1 MKKHWKWGL
10 LALGVLAL
18 GVPSKVSPPQLGEG
32 PLYAKPGQQ
41 LEWRVT
47 GVPWWVQSKVDNQAV
62 QVERDL
68 GRFLVN
74 LPADL
79 AEGPKKLEVEV
90 GGLFPQHLHLELMVD
105 STPPKLQ
112 VLQPAPDLAV
122 QGTTLEVRG
131 RSEAGAEVSLGQ
143 GWQPAGESFRLPVSL
158 KPGWNVLK
166 VRARDRA
173 DNESALDL
181 RVFADTQAP
190 QVALQRGKEA
200 LRGKTQKQDS
210 FRVQAKV
217 SDDGG
222 VDRVRYRI
230 DQSKWLEAPLQ
241 EGEAELVL
249 RNLPE
254 GSRQLEVEVRDRAG
268 RLALERCEFV
278 VDSTEKLGKK
288 ALTLGARGK
297 DVEAL
302 QQRLSDAGQSLLIS
316 GEFDAATEFAVRA
329 FQEAEHLP
337 VTGKVAQATLT
348 ALGPRIVVNLGRFE
362 LVLDRPGQ
370 ENRRFT
376 IACGAPQFPT
386 PTGKFVV
393 YDMVKDPTWI
403 PPDSPWAKE
412 AKTIPPGPDNPL
424 GTRWIGLDWG
434 GVGIH
439 GTNADW
445 TIGSASSHGCVRM
458 HISEVEELYELVQ
471 PGTPVTILGGW
482 EEDPLK
488 QRYWPQ

>member
-1 MKKHWKWGL
+1 
-10 LALGVLAL
+10 
-18 GVPSKVSPPQLGEG
+18 
-32 PLYAKPGQQ
+32 
-41 LEWRVT
+41 
-47 GVPWWVQSKVDNQAV
+47 
-62 QVERDL
+62 
-68 GRFLVN
+68 
-74 LPADL
+74 
-79 AEGPKKLEVEV
+79 
-90 GGLFPQHLHLELMVD
+90 
-105 STPPKLQ
+105 
-112 VLQPAPDLAV
+112 
-122 QGTTLEVRG
+122 
-131 RSEAGAEVSLGQ
+131 
-143 GWQPAGESFRLPVSL
+143 
-158 KPGWNVLK
+158 
-166 VRARDRA
+166 
-173 DNESALDL
+173 
-181 RVFADTQAP
+181 
-190 QVALQRGKEA
+190 
-200 LRGKTQKQDS
+200 
-210 FRVQAKV
+210 
-217 SDDGG
+217 
-222 VDRVRYRI
+222 
-230 DQSKWLEAPLQ
+230 
-241 EGEAELVL
+241 
-249 RNLPE
+249 
-254 GSRQLEVEVRDRAG
+254 
-268 RLALERCEFV
+268 
-278 VDSTEKLGKK
+278 
-288 ALTLGARGK
+288 
-297 DVEAL
+297 
-302 QQRLSDAGQSLLIS
+302 LIS